1 MEYIGNTRVYID
13 KFNYLKYNN
22 KYNLKYPFI
31 RNIKT
36 VYVIKFKNLYK
47 N

>member
-1 MEYIGNTRVYID
+1 MEYIGNTRTYID

-31 RNIKT
+31 
-36 VYVIKFKNLYK
+36 KNDCLSY
-47 N
+47 NLPIDFEV